1 MKYIFIVGDSTKLK
15 VKVFFEKDNI
25 LFQQVS
31 IIVDLRVS
39 RSEIQ
44 HVFLEVRVKMSLQI
58 RRCGDEV
65 DSCDAPLDE

>member
-1 MKYIFIVGDSTKLK
+1 MPSTVADTV
-15 VKVFFEKDNI
+15 VKVRFIIFFEKDNI

-39 RSEIQ
+39 RSELQ
-44 HVFLEVRVKMSLQI
+44 HVFLGVRVKMSLQI